1 VAKHRSTNARSR
13 RTTTRG
19 TRGSARSARRAIA
32 VGRSLAG
39 EVLRF
44 RDQALR
50 RRAAALRHA
59 APAVEARALS
69 PRLIRAAGGQ
79 PGAVARAGVLVAEG
93 DSWFDYPWHDVLR
106 MLEDQ
111 HGYDVESVAHKGDS
125 VESMAYGGQLEEF
138 TRLIEKLLR
147 QRILPSAI
155 LLSAGGND
163 VAGDEFRVLI
173 NHVRSAHAGL
183 NEQVVRGVIDE
194 RVFDA
199 YVTILTGVTTVCRQ
213 RAGRPLPI
221 IIHGYGHPVPDGRG
235 VLGGWG
241 PLPGP
246 WLQPGFRDKGF
257 DAPDACLE
265 MAADLIDRF
274 NVMLRRVTAL
284 TEFSHVRYVD
294 VRDLLS
300 NRTDYKTW
308 WANELH
314 PTKRG
319 FEAVAD
325 RFAAAINQ
333 SVGSR

>member
-1 VAKHRSTNARSR
+1 MAKRSGAAVRSR
-13 RTTTRG
+13 RATTVV
-19 TRGSARSARRAIA
+19 SARRATA

-44 RDQALR
+44 RDSALR
-50 RRAAALRHA
+50 RRAAALRLA
-59 APAVEARALS
+59 APSVIAARAVS
-69 PRLIRAAGGQ
+69 PRLIRAAGG
-79 PGAVARAGVLVAEG
+79 PARAGVLVAEG

-106 MLEDQ
+106 MLEDH

-125 VESMAYGGQLEEF
+125 IESMAYGGQLEEF

-147 QRILPSAI
+147 QSVIPSAI
-155 LLSAGGND
+155 LLSGGGND
-163 VAGDEFRVLI
+163 VAGDEFSMLI

-199 YVTILTGVTTVCRQ
+199 YVTVLTGVTMVCRL
-213 RAGRPLPI
+213 RTGGPIPI
-221 IIHGYGHPVPDGRG
+221 IIHGYDHPVPDGRG

-257 DAPDACLE
+257 SALGACVDI
-265 MAADLIDRF
+265 AADLIDRF
-274 NVMLRRVTAL
+274 NRMLRRVAAL
-284 TEFSHVRYVD
+284 PEFGHVRYVD
-294 VRDLLS
+294 LRGALS
-300 NRTDYKTW
+300 NGTDYRTW

-319 FEAVAD
+319 FEVVAA
-325 RFAAAINQ
+325 RFAAAI
-333 SVGSR
+333 

>member
-1 VAKHRSTNARSR
+1 
-13 RTTTRG
+13 
-19 TRGSARSARRAIA
+19 
-32 VGRSLAG
+32 
-39 EVLRF
+39 
-44 RDQALR
+44 
-50 RRAAALRHA
+50 
-59 APAVEARALS
+59 
-69 PRLIRAAGGQ
+69 
-79 PGAVARAGVLVAEG
+79 
-93 DSWFDYPWHDVLR
+93 
-106 MLEDQ
+106 
-111 HGYDVESVAHKGDS
+111 
-125 VESMAYGGQLEEF
+125 MAYSGQLEEF

-147 QRILPSAI
+147 QRVLPRAI
-155 LLSAGGND
+155 LLSGGGND
-163 VAGDEFRVLI
+163 VAGNEFGVLI

-213 RAGRPLPI
+213 RTGQPIPI

-241 PLPGP
+241 LLPGP

-257 DAPDACLE
+257 SAPDACVK

-274 NVMLRRVTAL
+274 NVMLRRVAGL
-284 TEFSHVRYVD
+284 AEFSHVRYVD

-300 NRTDYKTW
+300 NGADYKTW

-325 RFAAAINQ
+325 RFAAAI
-333 SVGSR
+333 SP

>member
-1 VAKHRSTNARSR
+1 MAKRSRTTSRSR
-13 RTTTRG
+13 RATPDT
-19 TRGSARSARRAIA
+19 SVRRAEA
-32 VGRSLAG
+32 VGRRLAG

-44 RDQALR
+44 RDSALR
-50 RRAAALRHA
+50 RRAAALRGA
-59 APAVEARALS
+59 GPAVVTTRAIS
-69 PRLIRAAGGQ
+69 PKFVRAAGG
-79 PGAVARAGVLVAEG
+79 PARAGVLVAEG

-106 MLEDQ
+106 MLEDY
-111 HGYDVESVAHKGDS
+111 HGYDVQSVSHKGDS

-147 QRILPSAI
+147 QGAVPSAI
-155 LLSAGGND
+155 LLSGGGND
-163 VAGDEFRVLI
+163 VAGGTFGMLI
-173 NHVRSAHAGL
+173 NHVRSAHSGL

-199 YVTILTGVTTVCRQ
+199 YVTILTGVTTVCR
-213 RAGRPLPI
+213 RRTGGRIPI
-221 IIHGYGHPVPDGRG
+221 LIHGYGRPVPDGRG

-257 DAPDACLE
+257 SDLDACVR

-274 NVMLRRVTAL
+274 NAMLRRLVAL
-284 TEFSHVRYVD
+284 QEFSHVRYVD
-294 VRDLLS
+294 VRSALS
-300 NRTDYKTW
+300 NSADYRTW

-319 FEAVAD
+319 FEAVAQ
-325 RFAAAINQ
+325 RFAAAI
-333 SVGSR
+333 

>member
-1 VAKHRSTNARSR
+1 M
-13 RTTTRG
+13 
-19 TRGSARSARRAIA
+19 A

-44 RDQALR
+44 RDRALR
-50 RRAAALRHA
+50 SRAAAIRRA
-59 APAVEARALS
+59 VPAVDARAVS
-69 PRLIRAAGGQ
+69 PSLIRAAGGI
-79 PGAVARAGVLVAEG
+79 PGRVARTGVLVAEG

-106 MLEDQ
+106 MLEDN

-125 VESMAYGGQLEEF
+125 VESMAYSGQLEEF
-138 TRLIEKLLR
+138 TRLIERLLR
-147 QRILPSAI
+147 QRVLPRAI
-155 LLSAGGND
+155 LLSGGGND
-163 VAGDEFRVLI
+163 VAGAEFRVLI

-183 NEQVVRGVIDE
+183 NEQVVKGVIDE

-199 YVTILTGVTTVCRQ
+199 YVTILTGVTMVCRQ
-213 RAGRPLPI
+213 RTGRPLPI

-257 DAPDACLE
+257 SEPDACLKI
-265 MAADLIDRF
+265 AAALIDRF
-274 NVMLRRVTAL
+274 NAMLRRVAAL
-284 TEFSHVRYVD
+284 KEFSHVRYVD
-294 VRDLLS
+294 VRDQLS
-300 NRTDYKTW
+300 NGADYRTW

-319 FEAVAD
+319 FEAVAG
-325 RFAAAINQ
+325 RFAAAINR
-333 SVGSR
+333 SVASASRLR